1 MLSRI
6 AAPMVGQSDLPF
18 RTLVQR
24 YGATLAYTQMLRP
37 DLILNN
43 QEYLEFHLRDLT
55 MNPSSSER
63 PVVVQLC
70 GNDPDTVVQAGRK
83 LQTYC
88 QGIDLNLGCPQKA
101 AMDGHFGAYLLGQK
115 DWPLVEEIV
124 AAMSNSFI
132 VPTATKLRLCQPA
145 SKTLELAQRLE
156 SCGTSWVTLHARTV
170 APNRRRHG
178 AADLS
183 QVKRLKDNLN
193 IPVVSNGNVR
203 VWNDLE
209 ENLKTTGADGT
220 FHSTLAGFQTA
231 DPHLISGLMIAETL
245 LGNPCLFAN
254 KVPDP
259 VDISLEYLAI
269 CRDYP
274 GTASFLMIT
283 THIRHFVD
291 FQCHRRPWYHK
302 FRSALNACTTLDD
315 LERLLRVKVERW
327 RGRVPRPMDEDD
339 SDDEDLLS
347 LYDPGATKTEMKVE
361 APLVAPEAVPR
372 EPGANAILF
381 LLSASFLFVLLIL
394 AVSHPLLFIVYQL
407 FPHRYYFLAFGLPTN
422 ANRLVVR
429 ELDAPRLP
437 HGLMVF
443 NFPVPFLAF
452 SIPSYWIQ
460 SFFSTPNDPDKL
472 EDTESYDDA

>member
-24 YGATLAYTQMLRP
+24 YGATLTYTQMLRA
-37 DLILNN
+37 DNVLNN

-55 MNPSSSER
+55 MNPSSSEQ

-70 GNDPDTVVQAGRK
+70 GNDPDIVVQAGRK
-83 LQTYC
+83 LQAYC
-88 QGIDLNLGCPQKA
+88 QGIGAVSEDLNLGCPQKA
-101 AMDGHFGAYLLGQK
+101 ASEGHFGAYLLGQK
-115 DWPLVEEIV
+115 DWPLVEDIV

-132 VPTATKLRLCQPA
+132 VPTATKLRLCQPT

-156 SCGTSWVTLHARTV
+156 SCGASWVTLHARTV

-183 QVKRLKDNLN
+183 QVKILKDNLN

-209 ENLKTTGADGT
+209 ENLKTTGADG
-220 FHSTLAGFQTA
+220 
-231 DPHLISGLMIAETL
+231 LMVAELL

-274 GTASFLMIT
+274 GTASFPMIT

-291 FQCHRRPWYHK
+291 FQCHRRPWYRK
-302 FRSALNACTTLDD
+302 FRSALNTCTTLDD

-339 SDDEDLLS
+339 SDEEGQIEIVEDFGS
-347 LYDPGATKTEMKVE
+347 
-361 APLVAPEAVPR
+361 
-372 EPGANAILF
+372 LF
-381 LLSASFLFVLLIL
+381 L
-394 AVSHPLLFIVYQL
+394 
-407 FPHRYYFLAFGLPTN
+407 
-422 ANRLVVR
+422 
-429 ELDAPRLP
+429 E
-437 HGLMVF
+437 
-443 NFPVPFLAF
+443 
-452 SIPSYWIQ
+452 
-460 SFFSTPNDPDKL
+460 
-472 EDTESYDDA
+472 